1 MKKFKN
7 WLENHGFFDED
18 HQFFK
23 GFEITKTSNSLI
35 LIFFSKIE
43 IANSLILEY
52 LKNQNQWF
60 FKNSKNHTTQK
71 YTYLI
76 SNQSLILDPISWP
89 VWCIQKLI
97 LYYLFRFSILF
108 YFSNFTLAAEKKK
121 KKEISTINIGKFFG
135 RFSGLLIIRYWDFL
149 QILLLLLFAK
159 MWENNVLSNVVF
171 CPSTEYS

>member
-1 MKKFKN
+1 MKDKLGIYSLTIKFQPNYLSSYSPILKIFKEVCLIYITVIFKNMKKFKN

-76 SNQSLILDPISWP
+76 SNQSLILDPIS
-89 VWCIQKLI
+89 
-97 LYYLFRFSILF
+97 
-108 YFSNFTLAAEKKK
+108 
-121 KKEISTINIGKFFG
+121 
-135 RFSGLLIIRYWDFL
+135 
-149 QILLLLLFAK
+149 
-159 MWENNVLSNVVF
+159 
-171 CPSTEYS
+171 